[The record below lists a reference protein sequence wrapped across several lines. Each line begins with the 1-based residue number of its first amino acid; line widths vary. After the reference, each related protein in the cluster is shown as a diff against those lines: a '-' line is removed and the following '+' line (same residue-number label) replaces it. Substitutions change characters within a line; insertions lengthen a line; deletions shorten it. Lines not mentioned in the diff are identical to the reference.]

1 MSSHMNE
8 TTTRI
13 SVDHFLAGLAFW
25 VVLMAVVAVL

>member
-1 MSSHMNE
+1 MSGQMNE

-25 VVLMAVVAVL
+25 VVLMAFIAVF